1 MKSSAFLIA
10 ALLIGTV
17 LTANAQVPAQTTQPA
32 TPGQTATPRAAK
44 GNPAETE
51 VWEPIPKVVSSGKT
65 FNDAPSDAIVLFDG
79 KNLDQWV
86 SKRDMSA
93 AKWIVS
99 DGAFTVSKP
108 TGDIQTK
115 RTFTNYQMHI
125 EFRIPSN
132 ITGAGQSRGNSGIF
146 LAATNGNAGGY
157 ELQVLDG
164 YNNENKTYSNGM
176 VGSMY
181 KESIPLVNSARKP
194 GVWNVYD
201 IVWTAPTFNEDGT
214 VKTRAR
220 VTAFLNGVL
229 IQNNY
234 EVVGETAFIG
244 KHEYVKHGPAPIKLQ
259 SHGDPSEPI
268 SYRNIWLREL

>member
-1 MKSSAFLIA
+1 MKCSTFLIVA
-10 ALLIGTV
+10 FLIGTV
-17 LTANAQVPAQTTQPA
+17 LTANAQVPAQTTQRP
-32 TPGQTATPRAAK
+32 TPGQTATPRVAK

-51 VWEPIPKVVSSGKT
+51 VWEPIPKVVSSGKI

-132 ITGAGQSRGNSGIF
+132 ITGAGQGRGNSGIF

-176 VGSMY
+176 VGSIY

-194 GVWNVYD
+194 GEWNVYD

-244 KHEYVKHGPAPIKLQ
+244 KHEYVKHGPSPIKLQ

>member
-17 LTANAQVPAQTTQPA
+17 LTANAQAPAQTTRPD

-51 VWEPIPKVVSSGKT
+51 VWEPIPKVVSSEKT

-176 VGSMY
+176 VGSIY